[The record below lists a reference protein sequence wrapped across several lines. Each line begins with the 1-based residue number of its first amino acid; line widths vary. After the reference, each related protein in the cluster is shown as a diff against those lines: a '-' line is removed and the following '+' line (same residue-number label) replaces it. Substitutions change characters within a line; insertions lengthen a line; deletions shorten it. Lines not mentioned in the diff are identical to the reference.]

1 MNAVMTIRSLAQPL
15 PAVLDTPLAFN
26 LLHRRRNIGDYRP
39 TSFDLS
45 RFNRLLARL
54 GRTQGPMDVDQ
65 LATAARQLSA
75 TGDDEA
81 PGCIAQR
88 IAWIESVAAMAAD
101 RAWAAANEVVECA
114 RLVVDYANDS
124 QDLIPDW
131 LPRVGRLDDAIVVE
145 AAWPTLA
152 REVASYRDFQR
163 LRTLEA
169 CLRGCAPQELPFS
182 REAWEAA
189 RRHEAALNAHRRHVR
204 EGSYAPVEADRFRVH

>member
-1 MNAVMTIRSLAQPL
+1 MNTLQNIQNPTFPL
-15 PAVLDTPLAFN
+15 PSILDSVPAFS
-26 LLHRRRNIGDYRP
+26 LLRRRKSIGHYRLN
-39 TSFDLS
+39 SVDLD

-54 GRTQGPMDVDQ
+54 GRRQGPLAMDQVV
-65 LATAARQLSA
+65 TAARQLA
-75 TGDDEA
+75 A
-81 PGCIAQR
+81 PGGDTAPECIAQR
-88 IAWIESVAAMAAD
+88 IARLESVAAMVRDTAWEAANDAAD
-101 RAWAAANEVVECA
+101 CA
-114 RLVVDYANDS
+114 QLVLDYAGDP

>member
-15 PAVLDTPLAFN
+15 PAVLDSPLAFN
-26 LLHRRRNIGDYRP
+26 LLHRRRNIGEYRP

-131 LPRVGRLDDAIVVE
+131 LPRIGRLDDAIVVE
-145 AAWPTLA
+145 AAWPTLG
-152 REVASYRDFQR
+152 REAAGYRDFVR
-163 LRTLEA
+163 LRALEA
-169 CLRGCAPQELPFS
+169 RLRGCEPEELPFD
-182 REAWEAA
+182 RDAWQAA
-189 RRHEAALNAHRRHVR
+189 RVHEAALSAHRRRVR
-204 EGSYAPVEADRFRVH
+204 ESTYVPAPSAMFRVH